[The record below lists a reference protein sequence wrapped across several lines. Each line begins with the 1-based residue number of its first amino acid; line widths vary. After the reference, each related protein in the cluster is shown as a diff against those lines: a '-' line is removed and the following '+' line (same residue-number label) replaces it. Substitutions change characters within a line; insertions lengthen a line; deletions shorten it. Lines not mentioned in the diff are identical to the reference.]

1 MLSIIVP
8 CLNEEKNITNVVNN
22 IIRETSLK
30 KIDIEIIIID
40 DDSKDNTYKI
50 SRKLAEINKNVQIVK
65 HKRNMGLGAAFL
77 TGVKNSKGKS
87 LVMIPGDGE
96 CSISDLLNGL
106 YLMEDVDIIIPYVYN
121 KINRSQLRRSISY
134 LYTSIINFT
143 FNTRLNYTNG
153 TVIYKSSTINKIE
166 NISTGFFFQTEL
178 LLRLIKSGYLYC
190 EIPVFLKKRS
200 AGVSKAISVKSFLNI
215 LVSYIKAIIGI
226 YITKSYITPIV
237 KNSATKIRVEK
248 FIAENRG

>member
-50 SRKLAEINKNVQIVK
+50 SRKLAEINKNVKVVK

-96 CSISDLLNGL
+96 SSISDLLNGL

-200 AGVSKAISVKSFLNI
+200 TGVSKAISVKSFLNI